1 MARIYEPREITKD
14 DKPIGKWRMTVR
26 SDDEGW
32 ERGLCEHEHDSPE
45 DAQECADARAK
56 MEREFPKLKI
66 EQTITIQIGNSDDK
80 LSQVRWHDFC
90 HHMQSVLESEK
101 IELHFSGFSYQGAPW
116 QNACW
121 VGVVN
126 VDKLPSIKAALRTCA
141 ELFDQESI
149 ALTVGD
155 TTLVRP

>member
-1 MARIYEPREITKD
+1 MARIYETREITKD
-14 DKPIGKWRMTVR
+14 NKPTGKWRMTVR

-32 ERGLCEHEHDSPE
+32 EHGLCEHEHDSPE
-45 DAQECADARAK
+45 DARECRDACA
-56 MEREFPKLKI
+56 KLK
-66 EQTITIQIGNSDDK
+66 QHFPMTKSTITIQIGNSDDK

-121 VGVVN
+121 VGVVD
-126 VDKLPSIKAALRTCA
+126 VDRLPSIKAALRTCA

-155 TTLVRP
+155 TTFVRP